1 MAGAAPFLRKSIF
14 DSVSHYTSQVL
25 LGAVPYHFPSHLL
38 GLAMLQRNRSSGR
51 LRLLPKARNPPTQDS
66 RVSVLINS
74 LQGSSKARLSQA
86 ERHDWWQ
93 EASQTHQRLDHKG
106 SAGSLLS
113 PHTPQYSAR
122 LPGERVPRPN
132 ICCLLSKS
140 QTFDFTNRDS
150 EAGVDAC

>member
-93 EASQTHQRLDHKG
+93 EASKTHQRLDRKG

-113 PHTPQYSAR
+113 PTYSSVLGKAPWRTSPQAKYMLFVIKIS
-122 LPGERVPRPN
+122 N
-132 ICCLLSKS
+132 I
-140 QTFDFTNRDS
+140 
-150 EAGVDAC
+150 